1 MSDDLSDFIGEQPD
15 ADELRETAR
24 MLQAARPLPSP
35 AFRGELRRRLEAGPA
50 PRAARGLRVK
60 ALSLGV
66 AGVLL
71 LALAAAGVAGGGPL
85 APTQLAGAPVSS
97 SSSP

>member
-35 AFRGELRRRLEAGPA
+35 AFRGELRRRLEATGALRPA
-50 PRAARGLRVK
+50 RRLHAK
-60 ALSLGV
+60 ALSFGV

-71 LALAAAGVAGGGPL
+71 LALAGAGVAGSGPL
-85 APTQLAGAPVSS
+85 APTQVAAAPVSS
-97 SSSP
+97 SP

>member
-1 MSDDLSDFIGEQPD
+1 MSDDFSDILGEQPD

-35 AFRGELRRRLEAGPA
+35 AFRGELRRRLKAAGALRP
-50 PRAARGLRVK
+50 ARGLRAK
-60 ALSLGV
+60 ALSFGV

-71 LALAAAGVAGGGPL
+71 LALAGAGVAGSGPL
-85 APTQLAGAPVSS
+85 APTQVATAPVSS
-97 SSSP
+97 SP